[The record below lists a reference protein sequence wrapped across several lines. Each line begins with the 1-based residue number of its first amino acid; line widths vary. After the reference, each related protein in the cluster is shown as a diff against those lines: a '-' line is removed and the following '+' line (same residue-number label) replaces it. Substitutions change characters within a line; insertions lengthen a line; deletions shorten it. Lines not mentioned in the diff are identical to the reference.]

1 MKLVTYINDLLYRYD
16 CVIIPNFGG
25 LVTRQISAKIDKE
38 TASFYPPS
46 KQLSFN
52 TQLKNNDGLLANYIS
67 SAEQISYLEAMQFI
81 QKEVAVWEE
90 TLQHEELELSGIG
103 VLTKKGQSI
112 VFEPSNTVNYLTSSY
127 GLSTYTSTPISETPV
142 VPIPGI
148 PAFIKYAAT
157 AAILVTL
164 GAVGYKTYQNQEQ
177 EKQIAEVRQQQK
189 AIETKIQEATFVI
202 KNPIPAITLNVTKE
216 THRYH
221 IVAGAFRNAENAEKK
236 VTQLK
241 KKGFNATILG
251 KNKWGLTQVSYES
264 FDSKRKAI
272 NRLHQIQRR
281 FNPTAWL
288 LIADL

>member
-25 LVTRQISAKIDKE
+25 FVTRQVSAKINKE

-52 TQLKNNDGLLANYIS
+52 PQLKNNDGLLANYIS
-67 SAEQISYLEAMQFI
+67 SAKQISYLEAMQFI
-81 QKEVAVWEE
+81 QKEVATWEE
-90 TLQHEELELSGIG
+90 TLLHEELELSAIG

-127 GLSTYTSTPISETPV
+127 GLSTYTSNPIEEPPI
-142 VPIPGI
+142 VPII
-148 PAFIKYAAT
+148 PKFIKYAAT

-164 GAVGYKTYQNQEQ
+164 GTVGYKAYQNQEQ
-177 EKQIAEVRQQQK
+177 EKQIVEVRQQQK

-221 IVAGAFRNAENAEKK
+221 IVAGAFRNTENAEKK
-236 VTQLK
+236 VAQLK
-241 KKGFNATILG
+241 KKGFNPSILG

-272 NRLHQIQRR
+272 NKLHQIQKRL
-281 FNPTAWL
+281 NPTAWL